1 MRTLGQWLYAS
12 LVASW
17 RVFRVFESIQN
28 SRTVAVCQSCG
39 KLKIIQNLSIQNF
52 RTVAVC
58 QSCNKLEMSLRAFR
72 TAGQWMYA
80 SPVVG
85 FSFLYFLIE
94 FLGQWLYASPPGAL
108 CKGLKIEIFA
118 SLIKILTTRLNS
130 PGIISD

>member
-1 MRTLGQWLYAS
+1 
-12 LVASW
+12 
-17 RVFRVFESIQN
+17 
-28 SRTVAVCQSCG
+28 
-39 KLKIIQNLSIQNF
+39 
-52 RTVAVC
+52 
-58 QSCNKLEMSLRAFR
+58 
-72 TAGQWMYA
+72 MY
-80 SPVVG
+80 PVVG

>member
-1 MRTLGQWLYAS
+1 M
-12 LVASW
+12 
-17 RVFRVFESIQN
+17 
-28 SRTVAVCQSCG
+28 AVCQSCG
-39 KLKIIQNLSIQNF
+39 
-52 RTVAVC
+52 
-58 QSCNKLEMSLRAFR
+58 KLEMSLRAFR
-72 TAGQWMYA
+72 TAGQRMYA

-108 CKGLKIEIFA
+108 FKGLKIEIFA